1 MGPSSII
8 GSQNNGGP
16 KHGEWKIF
24 GKFFFIVHSSKNS
37 WNEINP
43 FHEKLFSEW

>member
-16 KHGEWKIF
+16 KHGKWKMFEKKKIF
-24 GKFFFIVHSSKNS
+24 FLKFTPKTP
-37 WNEINP
+37 INP

>member
-16 KHGEWKIF
+16 KHGEWKMFERIL
-24 GKFFFIVHSSKNS
+24 FFKVHSKNS
-37 WNEINP
+37 WNEIYP
-43 FHEKLFSEW
+43 FHEKLFSE